1 MLIQWNLYITKSS
14 IFFTAVIV
22 KYMEKDLDITKPRD
36 SEQILPVPWPVVKVI
51 TIIFF
56 WKIEVE
62 TL

>member
-1 MLIQWNLYITKSS
+1 
-14 IFFTAVIV
+14 
-22 KYMEKDLDITKPRD
+22 MEKDLDITKPRD

>member
-1 MLIQWNLYITKSS
+1 
-14 IFFTAVIV
+14 
-22 KYMEKDLDITKPRD
+22 MEKELSCPLASRKIEGPLFLDAPIAM
-36 SEQILPVPWPVVKVI
+36 I